1 MAGGTYAGCQQSK
14 HHHQNNGHRGEKV
27 HRSVLFVNP
36 IGKELVV
43 EAVGAA
49 RVSTREFAGLL
60 RSYEHTLSA
69 DPPDRV
75 VLADDSD
82 AALAA
87 AIVASKLLIPLASR
101 VNASDAANPNGALIA
116 RLACA

>member
-1 MAGGTYAGCQQSK
+1 
-14 HHHQNNGHRGEKV
+14 
-27 HRSVLFVNP
+27 VNR
-36 IGKELVV
+36 ISRELVV
-43 EAVGAA
+43 EAIGAP
-49 RVSTREFAGLL
+49 RVSPREFAGLL

-87 AIVASKLLIPLASR
+87 AIVASKLLIPLESR
-101 VNASDAANPNGALIA
+101 VNASEAANPNGALIA
-116 RLACA
+116 RLAGA

>member
-1 MAGGTYAGCQQSK
+1 
-14 HHHQNNGHRGEKV
+14 
-27 HRSVLFVNP
+27 VNR

-43 EAVGAA
+43 EAVGSPS
-49 RVSTREFAGLL
+49 VSTGEFAGLL

-87 AIVASKLLIPLASR
+87 AIVASKLLIPLEST
-101 VNASDAANPNGALIA
+101 VNASEVANPNGALIA
-116 RLACA
+116 RLAGA

>member
-1 MAGGTYAGCQQSK
+1 MRTVEASSPKITATAAKRCIA
-14 HHHQNNGHRGEKV
+14 
-27 HRSVLFVNP
+27 RSFFVNR

-87 AIVASKLLIPLASR
+87 AIVASKLLIPLESR
-101 VNASDAANPNGALIA
+101 VNASEAANPNGALIA
-116 RLACA
+116 RLAGA